1 MAGGWDLPLPRDGEA
16 EAGSGARISGG
27 ESHPVLALSLSALS
41 LLPLVQAFGAQAAQ
55 VSGKEG

>member
-16 EAGSGARISGG
+16 EAGSRAKISGG
-27 ESHPVLALSLSALS
+27 ESNPVLALS

-55 VSGKEG
+55 VSWKEG